1 MRGNLLLDKL
11 GFYAPIPD
19 LTDLEVDV
27 DFQLNQMN
35 KCMGKFFPQNAYTIK
50 TSRQKLSLC
59 FTPTRYLKNDEKYT
73 DTNLEMLT
81 EDELYELFENLG
93 LYSLPDNIVDKYRV
107 SVLHLTKN
115 NYMDN
120 PPTDYINFLSM
131 RIYKKKFKALLH
143 HSSDTNKTLYV
154 STLAKHFTEKDKVGD
169 RQYLFYD
176 KAQELQDKANIRE
189 IVLRQGLSEEE
200 QALISSE
207 AYNTETKTLY
217 LEKVNILRCE
227 LQYRYKPK
235 LQNISNFLTGKK
247 GKDGLKLKTLLDLL
261 KERKLY
267 ETLERYYINALQK
280 VVFYQEPVISS
291 DVRLNNYEQMFADLI
306 NEAPLPPSLMKI
318 FKDNGFGDSFSNL
331 LKKIHSSDVNP
342 LYIELYQKLGIAETV
357 AVPI

>member
-1 MRGNLLLDKL
+1 MHGNLLIDKL
-11 GFYAPIPD
+11 GFYAPIPELKD
-19 LTDLEVDV
+19 LGADV

-35 KCMGKFFPQNAYTIK
+35 KCMGKNFPQNAYTIK

-73 DTNLEMLT
+73 DTNLEMPT
-81 EDELYELFENLG
+81 EDELYELFIELG
-93 LYSLPDNIVDKYRV
+93 LYNLDDNLIDKYRV

-115 NYMDN
+115 NYMEN
-120 PPTDYINFLSM
+120 SSIDYINFLANRM
-131 RIYKKKFKALLH
+131 YKKKFKALLH
-143 HSSDTNKTLYV
+143 HSSETNKTLYV
-154 STLAKHFTEKDKVGD
+154 TTLAKHFTEKDKVGD

-217 LEKVNILRCE
+217 LDKVNILRCE

-247 GKDGLKLKTLLDLL
+247 GKDGLKLKTLLDL
-261 KERKLY
+261 
-267 ETLERYYINALQK
+267 
-280 VVFYQEPVISS
+280 FYQEPVISG
-291 DVRLNNYEQMFADLI
+291 DVRLNNYEQMFADLTKE
-306 NEAPLPPSLMKI
+306 NPLPPSLMKI
-318 FKDNGFGDSFSNL
+318 FKDNGFGNSFSNL
-331 LKKIHSSDVNP
+331 LKKVHSSYTSP
-342 LYIELYQKLGIAETV
+342 LYIELYNKLGIAETV
-357 AVPI
+357 AVFA

>member
-1 MRGNLLLDKL
+1 MRDNLLIDKL

-19 LTDLEVDV
+19 LTDLGVDV

-35 KCMGKFFPQNAYTIK
+35 KCMGKFFPQNAYTLK

-73 DTNLEMLT
+73 DTNLEMPT
-81 EDELYELFENLG
+81 EDELYELFNRLG
-93 LYSLPDNIVDKYRV
+93 LYGLPDNVIDKYRV

-115 NYMDN
+115 NFMEK
-120 PPTDYINFLSM
+120 PSIDYINFLANRM
-131 RIYKKKFKALLH
+131 YKKRFKALLH
-143 HSSDTNKTLYV
+143 HSSNTNKTLYV
-154 STLAKHFTEKDKVGD
+154 TTLAKHFTEKDKVGD

-176 KAQELQDKANIRE
+176 KAQELQDKANIKE
-189 IVLRQGLSEEE
+189 IVLRLGLSKEE
-200 QALISSE
+200 QVLMPFE
-207 AYNTETKTLY
+207 AYDSETKTLY
-217 LEKVNILRCE
+217 LDKVNILRCE

-235 LQNISNFLTGKK
+235 LQNISDIITGKK

-267 ETLERYYINALQK
+267 ETLEGYYIKALQE
-280 VVFYQEPVISS
+280 VIFYQEPVLKEN
-291 DVRLNNYEQMFADLI
+291 VKLNNYEQMFADLTKE
-306 NEAPLPPSLMKI
+306 NPLPPSLMKI

-342 LYIELYQKLGIAETV
+342 LYTELYNKLGIAETV
-357 AVPI
+357 AVPA

>member
-1 MRGNLLLDKL
+1 MRGNLLIDKL
-11 GFYAPIPD
+11 GFYAPIPELKD
-19 LTDLEVDV
+19 LGADV
-27 DFQLNQMN
+27 DTQLNQMN

-357 AVPI
+357 AVPV

>member
-1 MRGNLLLDKL
+1 MHGNLLIDKL

-27 DFQLNQMN
+27 DSQLNMMN
-35 KCMGKFFPQNAYTIK
+35 KCIETFFPQKAYTIK

-73 DTNLEMLT
+73 DTNLEMPT
-81 EDELYELFENLG
+81 EDELYELFIELG
-93 LYSLPDNIVDKYRV
+93 LYNLDDNLIDKYRV

-115 NYMDN
+115 NYMEN
-120 PPTDYINFLSM
+120 SSIDYINFLANRM
-131 RIYKKKFKALLH
+131 YKKKFKALLH
-143 HSSDTNKTLYV
+143 HSSETNKTLYV
-154 STLAKHFTEKDKVGD
+154 TTLAKHFTEKDKVGD

-176 KAQELQDKANIRE
+176 KAQELQDKADINE
-189 IVLRQGLSEEE
+189 VVLRLGLSEEE
-200 QALISSE
+200 QAIIPSE
-207 AYNTETKTLY
+207 AYDSKTKTLY
-217 LEKVNILRCE
+217 LDKVNILRCE

-267 ETLERYYINALQK
+267 ETLEKYYIKVLQE
-280 VVFYQEPVISS
+280 VIFYKEPVISS
-291 DVRLNNYEQMFADLI
+291 DVRLNNYEQMFADLTKE
-306 NEAPLPPSLMKI
+306 NPLPPSLRKI

-331 LKKIHSSDVNP
+331 LKKVHSSYTSP
-342 LYIELYQKLGIAETV
+342 LYIELYNKLGIAETV
-357 AVPI
+357 AVPA

>member
-1 MRGNLLLDKL
+1 MHGNLLIDKL

-73 DTNLEMLT
+73 DTNLEMPT
-81 EDELYELFENLG
+81 EDELYKLFVELG
-93 LYSLPDNIVDKYRV
+93 LYNLDDNVIDKYRV

-115 NYMDN
+115 NYMEN
-120 PPTDYINFLSM
+120 SPIEYINFLSN
-131 RIYKKKFKALLH
+131 RQYKKRFKALLH

-154 STLAKHFTEKDKVGD
+154 TTLAKHFTEKDKVGD

-176 KAQELQDKANIRE
+176 KAQELQDKANIKE
-189 IVLRQGLSEEE
+189 VVLRLGLSEEE
-200 QALISSE
+200 QALIPSE
-207 AYNTETKTLY
+207 AYDAETKTLY
-217 LEKVNILRCE
+217 LNIVNILRCE

-235 LQNISNFLTGKK
+235 LQNISNFITGKK

-267 ETLERYYINALQK
+267 ETLERYYINALQE
-280 VVFYQEPVISS
+280 VIFYQEPVISS

-306 NEAPLPPSLMKI
+306 NEDPLPPSLMKI
-318 FKDNGFGDSFSNL
+318 FKDNGFGNSFSNL
-331 LKKIHSSDVNP
+331 LKKVHSSYTSP
-342 LYIELYQKLGIAETV
+342 LYIELYNKLGIAKTG
-357 AVPI
+357 AVPA

>member
-1 MRGNLLLDKL
+1 MRDNLLIDKL
-11 GFYAPIPD
+11 GFYAPIPE
-19 LTDLEVDV
+19 LTNLGTDV

-35 KCMGKFFPQNAYTIK
+35 KCMEMFFPQNAYTLK

-73 DTNLEMLT
+73 DTNLEMPT
-81 EDELYELFENLG
+81 EDELYELFVKLG
-93 LYSLPDNIVDKYRV
+93 LYSLDDNVIDKYRV

-120 PPTDYINFLSM
+120 PPIDYINFLSN
-131 RIYKKKFKALLH
+131 RQYKKRFKALLH

-176 KAQELQDKANIRE
+176 KAQELQDKANIKE
-189 IVLRQGLSEEE
+189 VVLRHELSEEE
-200 QALISSE
+200 QALIPSE
-207 AYNTETKTLY
+207 AYNAETKTLY

-235 LQNISNFLTGKK
+235 LQNISDFITGKK

-267 ETLERYYINALQK
+267 ETLEKYYIKALQD
-280 VVFYQEPVISS
+280 VIFYQEPVISG
-291 DVRLNNYEQMFADLI
+291 DVRLNNYEQMFAELTKE
-306 NEAPLPPSLMKI
+306 NPLPPSLMKI

-331 LKKIHSSDVNP
+331 LKKVQSSDISP
-342 LYIELYQKLGIAETV
+342 LYTELYNKLGIAETV
-357 AVPI
+357 AVPA

>member
-1 MRGNLLLDKL
+1 MRGNLLIDKL

-19 LTDLEVDV
+19 LTDLGVGIDT
-27 DFQLNQMN
+27 QLNQMN

-73 DTNLEMLT
+73 DTNLEMPT
-81 EDELYELFENLG
+81 EDELYELFIELG
-93 LYSLPDNIVDKYRV
+93 LYNLDDNIVDKYRV

-120 PPTDYINFLSM
+120 PPIKYINFLSM
-131 RIYKKKFKALLH
+131 RMYKKKFKALLH
-143 HSSDTNKTLYV
+143 HSSETNKTLYV
-154 STLAKHFTEKDKVGD
+154 TTLAKHFTEKDKVGD

-235 LQNISNFLTGKK
+235 LQNISNFITGKK

-267 ETLERYYINALQK
+267 ETLEKYYINALQK
-280 VVFYQEPVISS
+280 VVFYQEPVINKT
-291 DVRLNNYEQMFADLI
+291 VKLNNYELMFTELI
-306 NEAPLPPSLMKI
+306 NEAPLPPSLIKI
-318 FKDNGFGDSFSNL
+318 FKDNGFGNSFSNL
-331 LKKIHSSDVNP
+331 LKKVHSSYTSP
-342 LYIELYQKLGIAETV
+342 LYIELYNKLSIAETV
-357 AVPI
+357 VVPV

>member
-1 MRGNLLLDKL
+1 MSGNLLIDKL

-19 LTDLEVDV
+19 LTDLGADV
-27 DFQLNQMN
+27 NSQLNQMN
-35 KCMGKFFPQNAYTIK
+35 KCMETFFPQKAYTIK

-73 DTNLEMLT
+73 DTNLEMPT
-81 EDELYELFENLG
+81 EDELYEFFIELG
-93 LYSLPDNIVDKYRV
+93 LYSLDDNVIDKYRM

-120 PPTDYINFLSM
+120 PPIVYINFLSN
-131 RIYKKKFKALLH
+131 RQYKKRFKALQH

-154 STLAKHFTEKDKVGD
+154 TTLAKHFTEKDKVGD

-176 KAQELQDKANIRE
+176 KAQELQDKANIKE
-189 IVLRQGLSEEE
+189 IVLRLGLSEEE
-200 QALISSE
+200 RALIPFE
-207 AYNTETKTLY
+207 AYDSKTKTLR

-235 LQNISNFLTGKK
+235 LQNISNFLIGKK
-247 GKDGLKLKTLLDLL
+247 GKDGLKMKTLLDLL

-267 ETLERYYINALQK
+267 ETLEKYYIKALQD
-280 VVFYQEPVISS
+280 VIFYQEPVIKEK
-291 DVRLNNYEQMFADLI
+291 VKLNNYEQMFSELI
-306 NEAPLPPSLMKI
+306 NENPLPPSLMKI

-331 LKKIHSSDVNP
+331 LKKIHSSDINP
-342 LYIELYQKLGIAETV
+342 LYTELYNKLGIAKTV
-357 AVPI
+357 AVLA

>member
-1 MRGNLLLDKL
+1 MHGNLLIDKL
-11 GFYAPIPD
+11 GFYAPIPELKD
-19 LTDLEVDV
+19 LGADV

-35 KCMGKFFPQNAYTIK
+35 KCMETFFPQKAYTIK

-59 FTPTRYLKNDEKYT
+59 FTPTRYMKNDDKYT
-73 DTNLEMLT
+73 DTNLEMPT

-93 LYSLPDNIVDKYRV
+93 LYSLPDNVIDKYRV

-115 NYMDN
+115 NFMEN
-120 PPTDYINFLSM
+120 SPIDYINFLANRM
-131 RIYKKKFKALLH
+131 YKKRFKSLLY

-154 STLAKHFTEKDKVGD
+154 TTLAKHFTEKDKVGD

-176 KAQELQDKANIRE
+176 KAQELQDKANIKE
-189 IVLRQGLSEEE
+189 VVLRLGLSEEE
-200 QALISSE
+200 QALIPSE

-235 LQNISNFLTGKK
+235 LQNISNFITGKK

-267 ETLERYYINALQK
+267 ETLEKYYINTLQE
-280 VVFYQEPVISS
+280 VIFYQEPVIRG

-306 NEAPLPPSLMKI
+306 NEAPLPPSLIKI
-318 FKDNGFGDSFSNL
+318 FKNNGFGDSFSNL
-331 LKKIHSSDVNP
+331 LKKVHSSDVNP

>member
-1 MRGNLLLDKL
+1 M
-11 GFYAPIPD
+11 
-19 LTDLEVDV
+19 E
-27 DFQLNQMN
+27 M
-35 KCMGKFFPQNAYTIK
+35 FFPQNAYTIK

-81 EDELYELFENLG
+81 EDELYKLFVKLG
-93 LYSLPDNIVDKYRV
+93 LYNLDDNIVDKYRV

-115 NYMDN
+115 NYMNN
-120 PPTDYINFLSM
+120 PPIDYISFLANRM
-131 RIYKKKFKALLH
+131 YKKRFKALLH

-154 STLAKHFTEKDKVGD
+154 TTLAKHFTEKDKVGD

-176 KAQELQDKANIRE
+176 KAQELQDKAKINE
-189 IVLRQGLSEEE
+189 VVLRLGLSEE
-200 QALISSE
+200 QALIHSE
-207 AYNTETKTLY
+207 AYNAETKTLY
-217 LEKVNILRCE
+217 LDKVNILRCE

-267 ETLERYYINALQK
+267 ETLERYYINTLQE
-280 VVFYQEPVISS
+280 VIFYQEPVINKT
-291 DVRLNNYEQMFADLI
+291 VKLNNYELMFTELI
-306 NEAPLPPSLMKI
+306 NEAPLPPSLRKI

-331 LKKIHSSDVNP
+331 LKKVQSSYISP
-342 LYIELYQKLGIAETV
+342 LYIELYNKLGIAKTG
-357 AVPI
+357 AVPA

>member
-1 MRGNLLLDKL
+1 MHGNLLIDKL

-59 FTPTRYLKNDEKYT
+59 FTPTRYLKNDEQYT
-73 DTNLEMLT
+73 DTNLEMPT
-81 EDELYELFENLG
+81 EDELYELFVKLG
-93 LYSLPDNIVDKYRV
+93 LYNLDDNIVDKYRV

-120 PPTDYINFLSM
+120 PPIKYINFLSM
-131 RIYKKKFKALLH
+131 RMYKKKFKALLH
-143 HSSDTNKTLYV
+143 HSSETNKTLYV
-154 STLAKHFTEKDKVGD
+154 TTLAKHFTEKDKVGD

-176 KAQELQDKANIRE
+176 KAQELQDKANIKE
-189 IVLRQGLSEEE
+189 VVLRLGLSEEE
-200 QALISSE
+200 QALIPSE
-207 AYNTETKTLY
+207 AYNAETKTLY
-217 LEKVNILRCE
+217 LDKVNILRCE

-235 LQNISNFLTGKK
+235 LQNISNFITGKK

-267 ETLERYYINALQK
+267 ETLEKYYTKALQE
-280 VVFYQEPVISS
+280 VIFYKEPVISGN
-291 DVRLNNYEQMFADLI
+291 VRLNNYEQMFAELTKE
-306 NEAPLPPSLMKI
+306 NPLPPSLIKI
-318 FKDNGFGDSFSNL
+318 FKNNGFGDSFSNL

-357 AVPI
+357 AVPA

>member
-1 MRGNLLLDKL
+1 MRGNLLIDKL
-11 GFYAPIPD
+11 GFYAPIPELKD
-19 LTDLEVDV
+19 LGADV
-27 DFQLNQMN
+27 DTQLNQMN

-59 FTPTRYLKNDEKYT
+59 FTPTRYLKNDEQYT

-81 EDELYELFENLG
+81 EDELYELFIELG
-93 LYSLPDNIVDKYRV
+93 LYNLDDNVTDKYRV

-115 NYMDN
+115 NYMEN
-120 PPTDYINFLSM
+120 SPIDYIDFLSN
-131 RIYKKKFKALLH
+131 RSYKKRFKALLH

-189 IVLRQGLSEEE
+189 IVLRHGLSEEE
-200 QALISSE
+200 QALIPSE
-207 AYNTETKTLY
+207 AYNAETKTLY
-217 LEKVNILRCE
+217 LNMVNILRCE

-235 LQNISNFLTGKK
+235 LQNISNFITGKK
-247 GKDGLKLKTLLDLL
+247 GKDGLKLKILLDLL

-267 ETLERYYINALQK
+267 ETLEKYYINALQK
-280 VVFYQEPVISS
+280 VVFYQEPVINKT
-291 DVRLNNYEQMFADLI
+291 VKLNNYELMFTELI
-306 NEAPLPPSLMKI
+306 NEAPLPPSLRKI

-342 LYIELYQKLGIAETV
+342 MYMELYNKLGIAETV
-357 AVPI
+357 AVPA

>member
-1 MRGNLLLDKL
+1 MHGNLLIDKL
-11 GFYAPIPD
+11 GFYAPIPELKD
-19 LTDLEVDV
+19 LGADV

-35 KCMGKFFPQNAYTIK
+35 KCMGKNFPQNAYTIK

-73 DTNLEMLT
+73 DTNLEMPT

-93 LYSLPDNIVDKYRV
+93 LYSLPDNVIDKYRV

-115 NYMDN
+115 NFMEN
-120 PPTDYINFLSM
+120 SPIDYINFLANRM
-131 RIYKKKFKALLH
+131 YKKRFKSLLY

-154 STLAKHFTEKDKVGD
+154 TTLAKHFTEKDKVGD

-176 KAQELQDKANIRE
+176 KAQELQDKANIKE
-189 IVLRQGLSEEE
+189 VVLRLGLSKEE
-200 QALISSE
+200 QALITSE
-207 AYNTETKTLY
+207 AYDSKTKTLR

-235 LQNISNFLTGKK
+235 LQNISDFITGKK
-247 GKDGLKLKTLLDLL
+247 GKDGLKMKTLLDLL

-267 ETLERYYINALQK
+267 ETLEGYYLKALQE
-280 VVFYQEPVISS
+280 VIFYQEPVIKEKIK
-291 DVRLNNYEQMFADLI
+291 LNNYEQMFSELI
-306 NEAPLPPSLMKI
+306 NENPLPTSLMKI

-331 LKKIHSSDVNP
+331 LKKVQSSDISP
-342 LYIELYQKLGIAETV
+342 LYTELYNKLGIAETV
-357 AVPI
+357 AVPA

>member
-1 MRGNLLLDKL
+1 MRGNLLIDKL
-11 GFYAPIPD
+11 GFYAPIPKLKD
-19 LTDLEVDV
+19 LGADV
-27 DFQLNQMN
+27 DTQLNQMN
-35 KCMGKFFPQNAYTIK
+35 KCMGKIFPQNAYTIK

-73 DTNLEMLT
+73 DTNLEMPT
-81 EDELYELFENLG
+81 EDELYKLFENLG
-93 LYSLPDNIVDKYRV
+93 LYGLPDNVIDEYKV

-115 NYMDN
+115 NYMEN
-120 PPTDYINFLSM
+120 SSIDYINFLANRM
-131 RIYKKKFKALLH
+131 YKKKFKALLH
-143 HSSDTNKTLYV
+143 YSSETNKTLYV
-154 STLAKHFTEKDKVGD
+154 TTLAKHFTEKDKVGD

-176 KAQELQDKANIRE
+176 KAQELQDKANIKE
-189 IVLRQGLSEEE
+189 VVLRLGLSEE
-200 QALISSE
+200 QALIPSE
-207 AYNTETKTLY
+207 AYNAETKTLY
-217 LEKVNILRCE
+217 LDKVNILRCE

-235 LQNISNFLTGKK
+235 LQNISNFITGKK

-280 VVFYQEPVISS
+280 VIFYQEPVIRG
-291 DVRLNNYEQMFADLI
+291 DVRLNNYEQMFADLTK
-306 NEAPLPPSLMKI
+306 EAPLPPSLRKI

-357 AVPI
+357 AVSV

>member
-1 MRGNLLLDKL
+1 MRDNLLIDKL

-19 LTDLEVDV
+19 LTDLGVDV

-35 KCMGKFFPQNAYTIK
+35 KCMETFFPQKAYTIK

-73 DTNLEMLT
+73 DTNLEMPT
-81 EDELYELFENLG
+81 EDELYELFNRLG
-93 LYSLPDNIVDKYRV
+93 LYGLPDNVIDKYRV

-115 NYMDN
+115 NFMEK
-120 PPTDYINFLSM
+120 PSIDYINFLANRMYSK
-131 RIYKKKFKALLH
+131 RFKALLH
-143 HSSDTNKTLYV
+143 HSSDMNKTLYV
-154 STLAKHFTEKDKVGD
+154 TTLAKHFTEKDKVGD

-176 KAQELQDKANIRE
+176 KAQELQDKANIKE
-189 IVLRQGLSEEE
+189 VVLRLGLSEEE
-200 QALISSE
+200 QALIPSE

-235 LQNISNFLTGKK
+235 LQNISNFITGKK

-267 ETLERYYINALQK
+267 ETLEKYYINTLQE
-280 VVFYQEPVISS
+280 VIFYQEPVIRG

-306 NEAPLPPSLMKI
+306 NEAPLPPSLIKI
-318 FKDNGFGDSFSNL
+318 FKNNGFGDSFSNL
-331 LKKIHSSDVNP
+331 LKKVHSSDVNP

-357 AVPI
+357 AVPA